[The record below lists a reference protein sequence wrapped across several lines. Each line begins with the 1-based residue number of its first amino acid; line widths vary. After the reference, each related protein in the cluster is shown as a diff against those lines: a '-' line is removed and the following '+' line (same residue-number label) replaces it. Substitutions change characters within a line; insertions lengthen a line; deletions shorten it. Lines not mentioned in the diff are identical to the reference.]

1 MVTPGRELR
10 VKSREKS
17 QETIVL
23 FQFEVLAP
31 FVSIFVI
38 MLHNIL
44 QIES

>member
-10 VKSREKS
+10 VERKS